1 MIPYDS
7 AATTKG
13 GRFLGLAAA
22 FLAVAVHFTALRAVG
37 AYMGG
42 EPSTL
47 FAVFILPAVITLW
60 ILPPARRHGLIR
72 WPVLWLLFY
81 TSTVPVAVLI
91 VGETWVLHRFFVREF
106 PGQHKWAKDDSAA
119 TVTDEVHDSKAA
131 AKKSRSKP

>member
-1 MIPYDS
+1 MI
-7 AATTKG
+7 AAFNGAIPGKG
-13 GRFLGLAAA
+13 GRFLGLSAA

-60 ILPPARRHGLIR
+60 VLPPARRHGLIR

-91 VGETWVLHRFFVREF
+91 VGETWILHRFFAVEF
-106 PGQHKWAKDDSAA
+106 PGQHRWAK
-119 TVTDEVHDSKAA
+119 TDEQADDEKPQTK
-131 AKKSRSKP
+131 AKKSR